1 MKSPRGESSSFA
13 AFAAVLKI
21 TTPPVFVGAVQRT
34 FHLFD
39 YMEKLIHDIMEKFP
53 PGKVPPLDQTSQR
66 FTAKELEE
74 LLKGPLKGGKHLY
87 TVAWPAY

>member
-1 MKSPRGESSSFA
+1 
-13 AFAAVLKI
+13 
-21 TTPPVFVGAVQRT
+21 
-34 FHLFD
+34 
-39 YMEKLIHDIMEKFP
+39 MEKLIHDIMEKFP

>member
-1 MKSPRGESSSFA
+1 
-13 AFAAVLKI
+13 V
-21 TTPPVFVGAVQRT
+21 VGNPEGSVGKAT
-34 FHLFD
+34 LGKAEKAKPGIEALFD

-53 PGKVPPLDQTSQR
+53 AGKVPPLDQTSQR